1 MPFVYYK
8 YHIFMINLSVNYHK
22 YHMFNANTLVRLAIQ
37 CNSLQSTWWFG
48 ASPSRL
54 HFEHKENLAQPVVFL
69 CGCRLQCPV
78 KTCTTLFNW
87 GLLRLRR
94 RIVIVSR
101 EDVQPT
107 DSFILKQS
115 FRLFRINFH
124 LSVDQSFT
132 VLTQLAYEVAI
143 KGSGPCISD
152 LDPDLAR

>member
-1 MPFVYYK
+1 MPFIYDK
-8 YHIFMINLSVNYHK
+8 YHIFTINLSVNYHK
-22 YHMFNANTLVRLAIQ
+22 YHIFNANTLVRFAIAY
-37 CNSLQSTWWFG
+37 TVHDRWFG

-78 KTCTTLFNW
+78 KTCLTLFNW
-87 GLLRLRR
+87 DLLRLRR

-101 EDVQPT
+101 EDVQRT

-124 LSVDQSFT
+124 QSVDQSFT
-132 VLTQLAYEVAI
+132 ALTQLPYGAAI